1 MHNVVI
7 FPTDI
12 NVKKLA
18 KKILRNES
26 RIIKK
31 YPPKSIDLK
40 HYIDGQTGLGYNSLT
55 SRSAHYNILNWW
67 GTRRLRQWIRAG
79 YEEYTECSGALY
91 VQCWANVMRKG
102 EQILSH
108 KHEAHNNTQCKY
120 HLCGHLLSLIH
131 I

>member
-1 MHNVVI
+1 MHNVAI

-31 YPPKSIDLK
+31 YPPKSIDLQ
-40 HYIDGQTGLGYNSLT
+40 HYIDGHTGLGYNSLT
-55 SRSAHYNILNWW
+55 SRSSHYNILDWW
-67 GTRRLRQWIRAG
+67 GTGRLKEWI
-79 YEEYTECSGALY
+79 
-91 VQCWANVMRKG
+91 
-102 EQILSH
+102 
-108 KHEAHNNTQCKY
+108 
-120 HLCGHLLSLIH
+120 LSLIH

>member
-1 MHNVVI
+1 MHNVAI

-40 HYIDGQTGLGYNSLT
+40 EYIDGHTGLGYNS
-55 SRSAHYNILNWW
+55 
-67 GTRRLRQWIRAG
+67 
-79 YEEYTECSGALY
+79 
-91 VQCWANVMRKG
+91 
-102 EQILSH
+102 
-108 KHEAHNNTQCKY
+108 
-120 HLCGHLLSLIH
+120 
-131 I
+131 